1 MAEDFKTNL
10 GFPDLALALVTG
22 SSTLVAERAVR
33 LELALLLGDLAGS
46 LGGEGRGEGEG
57 SAGGGRGEVVTLYN
71 YVRTPKSVY
80 VTQKHARWSR
90 PSWASSRCGG
100 RR

>member
-1 MAEDFKTNL
+1 MEQVTNL
-10 GFPDLALALVTG
+10 RFPDLALALVTG
-22 SSTLVAERAVR
+22 GGTLVAEGTVG

-46 LGGEGRGEGEG
+46 LGGEGRGEGKG

-71 YVRTPKSVY
+71 CVRTPESIY

-90 PSWASSRCGG
+90 PSWASWSCGG
-100 RR
+100 RQ